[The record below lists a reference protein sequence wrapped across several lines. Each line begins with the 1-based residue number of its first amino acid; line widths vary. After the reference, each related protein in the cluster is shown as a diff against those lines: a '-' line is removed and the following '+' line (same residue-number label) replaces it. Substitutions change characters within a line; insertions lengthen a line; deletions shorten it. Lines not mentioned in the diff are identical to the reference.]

1 VVVVNVPVEN
11 PGPDEPDEEVPTPVK
26 TLLAPACFGDTGMV
40 VGEVRNASVISVTF
54 SKLYM
59 LRVEEFHELLCTY
72 PAEAELIHKRTVQQR
87 AIDSEENED
96 TVRRVSETPEYHKR
110 RASRTLTSPIPEGR
124 LSRSPSFGSGGSVAS
139 PSEGRAR
146 SLSESASPNS
156 GSRGLSL
163 KAAEGLSLDCAP
175 KAETSRQDSL
185 ASMAAGPV
193 EMSGSDSSDDDQA
206 GSARSSAAEDLA
218 QKSFSSPVMDHGT
231 TAQPSSRRSSLMPPT
246 LRTASK
252 PDLYHGM
259 PVAGG
264 VGLPSAAL
272 VRIEARL
279 DRLEAQQSEG
289 FKSMDKKL
297 EALLQLNAANRG
309 PPKKLE
315 KTASAAA
322 FSLMT
327 AGQQNGT
334 TAARQANVL
343 ESTWNKSSAESPRKG
358 RNSDAGANGFASAL
372 RKSSILQGTMS
383 KMTSVRPSSPVSPTT
398 PVSPAEKGRRSSGR
412 GRSNG
417 DGLGSYDSRCSAPM

>member
-1 VVVVNVPVEN
+1 
-11 PGPDEPDEEVPTPVK
+11 
-26 TLLAPACFGDTGMV
+26 M
-40 VGEVRNASVISVTF
+40 
-54 SKLYM
+54 
-59 LRVEEFHELLCTY
+59 
-72 PAEAELIHKRTVQQR
+72 
-87 AIDSEENED
+87 
-96 TVRRVSETPEYHKR
+96 
-110 RASRTLTSPIPEGR
+110 
-124 LSRSPSFGSGGSVAS
+124 
-139 PSEGRAR
+139 
-146 SLSESASPNS
+146 
-156 GSRGLSL
+156 
-163 KAAEGLSLDCAP
+163 
-175 KAETSRQDSL
+175 
-185 ASMAAGPV
+185 
-193 EMSGSDSSDDDQA
+193 
-206 GSARSSAAEDLA
+206 
-218 QKSFSSPVMDHGT
+218 
-231 TAQPSSRRSSLMPPT
+231 
-246 LRTASK
+246 SK

-259 PVAGG
+259 PAAGG
-264 VGLPSAAL
+264 VGMPSAAL

-322 FSLMT
+322 FSIMT

-372 RKSSILQGTMS
+372 RKSSLLQGSMS

-412 GRSNG
+412 SRSND